1 MPLDAIC
8 LSAVVRETAAQ
19 VENTRIEKIQQP
31 ARDQVVL
38 LLRGGRRLLLC
49 AGATQPRL
57 HLTALLRDNPSQP
70 PMFCMLL
77 RKHLAGGRIVSVEQE
92 PLERVVTLHIQAA
105 DELGEQRLWRLIL
118 EAMPRHANLILV
130 DHQGRIT
137 DCLRR
142 VDFEMSQQRQVLP
155 GLFYHLPP
163 RQEKRSPLE
172 VSREEFLELLSA
184 LPEGAPLDGW
194 LLDTFTALPP
204 LLARELVCAAY
215 GSVDAGLSRDRGGK
229 LWDSFVLWRDKITR
243 GDFTPVGR
251 IL

>member
-105 DELGEQRLWRLIL
+105 DELGEQR
-118 EAMPRHANLILV
+118 P
-130 DHQGRIT
+130 
-137 DCLRR
+137 
-142 VDFEMSQQRQVLP
+142 
-155 GLFYHLPP
+155 
-163 RQEKRSPLE
+163 
-172 VSREEFLELLSA
+172 
-184 LPEGAPLDGW
+184 
-194 LLDTFTALPP
+194 
-204 LLARELVCAAY
+204 
-215 GSVDAGLSRDRGGK
+215 
-229 LWDSFVLWRDKITR
+229 
-243 GDFTPVGR
+243 
-251 IL
+251 